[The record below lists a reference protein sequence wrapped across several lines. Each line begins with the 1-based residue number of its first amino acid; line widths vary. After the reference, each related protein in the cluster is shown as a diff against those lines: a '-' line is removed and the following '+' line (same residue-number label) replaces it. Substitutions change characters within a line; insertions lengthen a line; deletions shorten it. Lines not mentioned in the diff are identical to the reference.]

1 MPFKSIFICVLI
13 VLLFGAN
20 VSSAQVLDSD
30 ARVVVPDVPGGAR
43 VAGCYKADRG
53 LYGRNVVTFCLQR
66 RGTYSVR
73 SDRLRC
79 EGRLTWSTRGRD
91 VNINLR
97 QQSCNRGLNWAEG
110 NIICRPRNALDL
122 LLGDI
127 LLNKQRRDANDRVRA
142 PDNATVAKLTC
153 TYRPTVRGEK
163 SVSFFAIRQ

>member
-1 MPFKSIFICVLI
+1 MPIKSILIRVLI

-66 RGTYSVR
+66 RGIYSVR

-79 EGRLTWSTRGRD
+79 DGRLNWSTRGRD
-91 VNINLR
+91 VNITLR
-97 QQSCNRGLNWAEG
+97 RQSCNRGLAWAEG
-110 NIICRPRNALDL
+110 NIVCRPRSALDL

-127 LLNKQRRDANDRVRA
+127 LSKNQRTETNERVVI

-153 TYRPTVRGEK
+153 TYRPTVSGEK
-163 SVSFFAIRQ
+163 SASFFAIRQ